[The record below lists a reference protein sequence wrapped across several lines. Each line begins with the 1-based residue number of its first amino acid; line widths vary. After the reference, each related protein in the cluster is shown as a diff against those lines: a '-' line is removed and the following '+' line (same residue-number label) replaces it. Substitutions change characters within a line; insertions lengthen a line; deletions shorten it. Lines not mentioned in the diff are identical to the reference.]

1 MKRLALFSASAALL
15 AASAACNIIDS
26 NGIHVDY
33 AFDPQEFKQS
43 IGDDKVAPQ
52 TLPTVAC
59 TPGMA
64 PDPCAAVTAM
74 IPPNSGT
81 VACDGAKMQCAATT
95 EISLPQTIDLRMAMT
110 PIPSEAVQ
118 FGINNA
124 EIRRIAYWVATN
136 TLNVAT
142 PALEIFVAPET
153 AKDEKDPKAV
163 KLGSVAS
170 LPAKSRACTD
180 PQNND
185 DPMAKMGQMVCDMPL
200 TVDGQKALA
209 EFIKAF
215 KTAPFKIIARAT
227 IKAEG
232 GTPVPA
238 GTIDF
243 FVRPTVRLSILK

>member
-1 MKRLALFSASAALL
+1 ALLSAAAALL
-15 AASAACNIIDS
+15 SASAACNIIDS

-43 IGDDKVAPQ
+43 IGDEKVPQ

-59 TPGMA
+59 TPGA
-64 PDPCAAVTAM
+64 TPDPCVPVMAM

-81 VACDGAKMQCAATT
+81 VACDGAKQQCAATF

-110 PIPSEAVQ
+110 PLPSEAVQ

-124 EIRRIAYWVATN
+124 EIRRIAYWVSTN
-136 TLNVAT
+136 TLTVAT
-142 PALEIFVAPET
+142 PALDIYVAPET

-170 LPAKSRACTD
+170 LPAKSRACAD

-185 DPMAKMGQMVCDMPL
+185 DPMAKMGQMVCDIPL

-209 EFIKAF
+209 DHVKAF

-227 IKAEG
+227 IKADG
-232 GTPVPA
+232 GTAVPA